1 MKKVL
6 AVLRIVVPPLLIL
19 AVGGFAVF
27 FVSVFLFFGL
37 VPLYVAKVFPVLAG
51 FLVLYWAALSSG
63 KVPKRWSRRVLAL
76 FLVLVVGSVGYMG
89 VGLYN
94 DSIPIMDNRESL
106 IYEYLPFGNYKQEG
120 TKAVVLEEPSALKF
134 EDTPIR
140 MDGATALYPIY
151 SAFVQAVYPEGEYDL
166 YRDER
171 INDDDPTNDDFF
183 SDVTCSGTTTAY
195 ERLIKGWTDVIFC
208 AAPSQDQLDMA
219 AAAGLELHLTP
230 IGREAFVFFVNSQN
244 PVEGLTVEE
253 IQKIYTGEITNWRQV
268 GGKWQKIRP
277 YQRDENSGSQS
288 ALLRL
293 MDGLPLLEPETED
306 RIGGMGGIITQ
317 VASYR
322 NHKNAIG
329 FTFRFYSTEM
339 VQNDQIKLLALNGVA
354 PTRDTIR
361 DGSYPIAS
369 NFYAITASPIGEPA
383 PEESN
388 GDLRA
393 FLDWILGPQGQWII
407 EQTGYVGVG

>member
-1 MKKVL
+1 MKKFLRTVL
-6 AVLRIVVPPLLIL
+6 APLVIFLAGGIFVFYFSLIFYL
-19 AVGGFAVF
+19 
-27 FVSVFLFFGL
+27 GL
-37 VPLYVAKVFPVLAG
+37 VPYYVAQVFPFVAG
-51 FLVLYWAALSSG
+51 GLLVYVTAVSTGCL
-63 KVPKRWSRRVLAL
+63 PKKWDRWMLRLWLV
-76 FLVLVVGSVGYMG
+76 VLVVSLGYVG

-94 DSIPIMDNRESL
+94 DSIPTMDNRESL
-106 IYEYLPFGNYKQEG
+106 IYEYLPFGHYKSEG
-120 TKAVVLEEPSALKF
+120 TKAVVLEEPSTLKF

-171 INDDDPTNDDFF
+171 VNDDDPTNDDDYF
-183 SDVTCSGTTTAY
+183 SDVTCSGTTMAY
-195 ERLIKGWTDVIFC
+195 ERLIQGWTDVIFC
-208 AAPSQDQLDMA
+208 AAPSQDQLDA
-219 AAAGLELHLTP
+219 AQAAGVELHLTP

-253 IQKIYTGEITNWRQV
+253 IQKIYTGEITNWREV

-277 YQRDENSGSQS
+277 YQRDEGSGSQS

-293 MDGLPLLEPETED
+293 MDGLPLLEPERED
-306 RIGGMGGIITQ
+306 RISGMGGIINE

-354 PTRDTIR
+354 PTRETIR
-361 DGSYPIAS
+361 DGSYPISS
-369 NFYAITASPIGEPA
+369 NFYAITAAPIGEPA

-388 GDLRA
+388 PDLQA
-393 FLDWILGPQGQWII
+393 FLDWILGKQGQWII
-407 EQTGYVGVG
+407 EKTGYVGLG